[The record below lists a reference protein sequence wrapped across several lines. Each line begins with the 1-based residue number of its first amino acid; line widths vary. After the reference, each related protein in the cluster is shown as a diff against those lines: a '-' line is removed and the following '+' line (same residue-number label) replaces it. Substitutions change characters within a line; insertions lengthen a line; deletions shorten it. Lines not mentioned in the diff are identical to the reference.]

1 MSAMASAAMIGSTV
15 ALAAAANFPA
25 PFVQNGAANVAVVYG
40 SGAQTDL
47 VAVADITASLQAT
60 LASQTATTTSGPKSG
75 DNFVSLDKSSDRLNL
90 GNALNAL
97 EPTLDD
103 NDMPVLLA
111 DGDYVAD
118 DKDEF
123 DFEQKI
129 TLGSKTITH
138 FRDSDYEE
146 QQDLDEKTPVVG
158 IKFVSGD
165 AIFNYTLEFLD
176 DAETDYVSTS
186 DSDLQ
191 DIEGSDLPLFGK
203 TYYVSDAKNGTAA
216 ATFGTFTLLDS
227 ANTGI
232 VTEGQTI
239 TVTVGSNSYDVSID
253 FIDAD
258 STALLING
266 QSTDDLAEG
275 TTEKLSGG
283 AYVGIRDVRKLA
295 VAGEKGSVEFSIGS
309 GKLEI
314 ASGSNIKLNDEQI
327 DGVKGYINRGTP
339 SSGTTQKIDKIVVE
353 WVADDDMFLTA
364 DSDLT
369 LPGFG
374 GLKLSMDAFVRP
386 TEEKVIVVKD
396 DDQSF
401 KINVPIEDGSQ
412 DLGILFGN
420 TTSFTGIGEASD
432 KRLAT
437 SGNGSITFFEQL
449 SGSDYHTALVASYNT
464 TNDAES
470 YVLSFDVTEDTS
482 NARNETSIKN
492 VVTGATLVT
501 DKKAG
506 DTFDLGDIRLNI
518 IGVHRNSSDRWVQL
532 TAGTNVNF
540 NTVYTKGGLR
550 VYLPV
555 DTGASIQSVMASAL
569 QSDPGAINF
578 TANSTDNTG
587 HNADS
592 YYLSMDGED
601 KDDNIVSGTGFSFT
615 IDQTSDGKYQA
626 TAVNTTGGNGAGAG
640 TGGQNGLE
648 VGDNSQI
655 YEAYVVDDVAPRILH
670 YTKPDEDWA
679 EVFYPTGDSQS
690 YASLYAGAIGAR
702 IVGGGATLG
711 SVSVKDS
718 EVASVSGK
726 NLVVVGGSC
735 VNSVAAE
742 LLGSSTPLCGDAWE
756 SATGVS
762 AGEFLIQSFSRGGK
776 VATLVAGYNAGDTT
790 NAAKYIASES
800 VDTSV
805 GNKYMGTTATSAELI
820 AA

>member
-1 MSAMASAAMIGSTV
+1 MASAAMVTSTV

-25 PFVQNGAANVAVVYG
+25 PFVQNGSANVAVVYG
-40 SGAQTDL
+40 ANAAATDL
-47 VAVADITASLQAT
+47 VAVADITASLQGT
-60 LASQTATTTSGPKSG
+60 LASQTATTTSGIPKSG

-103 NDMPVLLA
+103 NDIPGLLA

-123 DFEQKI
+123 DYEQKI

-146 QQDLDEKTPVVG
+146 QQSLDGKTPVVG
-158 IKFVSGD
+158 IKFVSGNS
-165 AIFNYTLEFLD
+165 IFNYTLEFLD

-203 TYYVSDAKNGTAA
+203 TYYVSDAKNGTTAA
-216 ATFGTFTLLDS
+216 NFGTFTLLDS

-232 VTEGQTI
+232 VTEGETI
-239 TVTVGSNSYDVSID
+239 TVTVGSKSYDVSVD

-258 STALLING
+258 STALLVNG
-266 QSTDDLAEG
+266 KSTDDLAEG
-275 TTEKLSGG
+275 TTEKLSDGS
-283 AYVGIRDVRKLA
+283 YVGIRDVRKLA
-295 VAGEKGSVEFSIGS
+295 VAGEKGSVEFSIGT

-339 SSGTTQKIDKIVVE
+339 SSGTTQKIDKIIIE

-396 DDQSF
+396 DDTSF
-401 KINVPIEDGSQ
+401 KLSVPVEDGSQ
-412 DLGILFGN
+412 DIGILFGN
-420 TTSFTGIGEASD
+420 ATSFTGIGEATD

-437 SGNGSITFFEQL
+437 SGNGSIVFFEQL
-449 SGSDYHTALVASYNT
+449 SGSDYHTMLVASYNT

-518 IGVHRNSSDRWVQL
+518 IAVHRNSSDRWVQL

-550 VYLPV
+550 IYLPV

-587 HNADS
+587 HNFDS
-592 YYLSMDGED
+592 YYLTMDGED
-601 KDDNIVSGTGFSFT
+601 KDDNIASGVGFSFE
-615 IDQTSDGKYQA
+615 IDQTTDGKYEA
-626 TAVNTTGGNGAGAG
+626 STVNVTGGNGAGIG
-640 TGGQNGLE
+640 TGGANGLE
-648 VGDNSQI
+648 VGDNSQV
-655 YEAYVVDDVAPRILH
+655 YDAYVIDDVAPKIVH

-679 EVFYPTGDSQS
+679 EVYYPSGGDSQS
-690 YASLYAGAIGAR
+690 YASLYASALG
-702 IVGGGATLG
+702 VSVSGGGAILG

-742 LLGSSTPLCGDAWE
+742 LLGSSAPLCGDAWE

-790 NAAKYIASES
+790 NAAKYIASGS

-805 GNKYMGTTATSAELI
+805 GNKYTGTTATSAELV